1 MALSLF
7 AYRRGNSVLHSIP
20 PIAKLT
26 FLFVLCIFT
35 YKGGM
40 SVSWEALFSLE
51 IIVKISICF
60 FVSLAL
66 FFLSG
71 ANWNSLKQ
79 LKFVFVIGGFVTL
92 VKLIHFPFW
101 FDKDSLAYGILYTV
115 RFFITSLAAQVIFE
129 TTSPLQIQ
137 DALELVQNGISKI
150 IPQVK
155 KWDPAL
161 TISLAINFI
170 PEIFETWNKVELA
183 INARTQKRRKIEV
196 MIQKFS
202 TFFSCLL
209 DKAETKRMAV
219 LNRRNFK

>member
-7 AYRRGNSVLHSIP
+7 AYRRGNSVLHKIP
-20 PIAKLT
+20 SVAKLA
-26 FLFVLCIFT
+26 FLFIFCIFT
-35 YKGGM
+35 YKGEM
-40 SVSWEALFSLE
+40 FVSWQELFSWK
-51 IIVKISICF
+51 IVVKNAICF
-60 FVSLAL
+60 FASAML

-71 ANWNSLKQ
+71 ANWNSIKQ

-115 RFFITSLAAQVIFE
+115 RFFITSLVAQVIFE

-150 IPQVK
+150 IPQIK
-155 KWDPAL
+155 KWNPAL
-161 TISLAINFI
+161 VVSLAINFI

-183 INARTQKRRKIEV
+183 VNARTQKKWKLEII
-196 MIQKFS
+196 IQKFS

-209 DKAETKRMAV
+209 SNAETKRMAV
-219 LNRRNFK
+219 LNRSNLK